1 MQYASPRQ
9 AIFLLAVVAA
19 LIGVVWHGLGQP
31 VLMPPSPLAASEKI
45 PCLSYTPFRG
55 LQSPLD
61 DVVAGRAAI
70 EDDLKRISRISGC
83 VLTYAATHGLE
94 HVPEIARGLG
104 LTVIQG
110 IWLSRD
116 AARNRAE
123 VESAIA
129 LARRYP
135 GVIRAIVA
143 GNEVFLRGEM
153 NPEALAPVIARVKSA
168 AGVPVTYAETWEYWL
183 QNRELAAAVDFVTIH
198 VLPYGEDFP
207 VPAAE
212 TAARVVDV
220 QRRVAAN
227 FPGKEVFV
235 GEAGWPSAG
244 RMREGALPSA
254 SNQARVVHDLLAA
267 AKRFGFRLSIPEA
280 FDQPWRQR
288 VEGTAGGHWGWMT
301 AGTRE
306 PKFRLGAPVSD
317 HSLWLYEGLAGI
329 LLAVATFAAASAS
342 GRTVPGAPPI
352 DWFKIAGVALL
363 GGVVAGWA
371 IVDTVIESVLI
382 STWIYSGLLLIAA
395 LLAPPLV
402 AAALA
407 RGTPAPGFG
416 TLLDPAEWRAADR
429 VGRAAAL
436 LLGLTVVLAI
446 HAALGLVFDPR
457 LRDFPFAPLT
467 GPAAAFAALAFSNAR
482 ARPTAGIAEYAA
494 AALLG
499 ASAAY
504 IALSEGPENWQALW
518 FCAGLAVLAAAC
530 ARLGSAPGG
539 RSS

>member
-1 MQYASPRQ
+1 MDW
-9 AIFLLAVVAA
+9 
-19 LIGVVWHGLGQP
+19 GGL
-31 VLMPPSPLAASEKI
+31 VLMPPSPLAAGEKI

-61 DVVAGRAAI
+61 DAVAGRAAI

-116 AARNRAE
+116 AARNHAE

-135 GVIRAIVA
+135 GVIRAIVV

-153 NPEALAPVIARVKSA
+153 SPEALAPIIARVKTA

-207 VPAAE
+207 VPAAA
-212 TAARVVDV
+212 TAARVVEV
-220 QRRVAAN
+220 QHRVAAN

-244 RMREGALPSA
+244 RMRERALPSA
-254 SNQARVVHDLLAA
+254 SNQARVIHDLLAA
-267 AKRFGFRLSIPEA
+267 AKRFGFRLNIPEA

-317 HSLWLYEGLAGI
+317 HPLWLYEGLAGI
-329 LLAVATFAAASAS
+329 LLAVVTFAAAGAAA
-342 GRTVPGAPPI
+342 RRVRQEGAPPI
-352 DWFKIAGVALL
+352 DWFRIAGVALL

-371 IVDTVIESVLI
+371 IVDTTIESVLI
-382 STWIYSGLLLIAA
+382 STWIYSGLLLVAT
-395 LLAPPLV
+395 LLAPPVV

-407 RGTPAPGFG
+407 CGTPAPGFA
-416 TLLDPAEWRAADR
+416 TLLDPAEWRAADF
-429 VGRAAAL
+429 VGRAAAVL
-436 LLGLTVVLAI
+436 LVLTVVLAI

-467 GPAAAFAALAFSNAR
+467 GPAAAFAALAFANDR
-482 ARPTAGIAEYAA
+482 ARPAAGIAEYAA

-504 IALSEGPENWQALW
+504 IVLSEGPENWQALW

-530 ARLGSAPGG
+530 ARLGSAPGE